1 MGVGEVGGVQGG
13 LVLVQGDGGQARHD
27 SVPALSQDPQD
38 DLQLLRGAEQY
49 IHKHMHL
56 LQTIEDSSLSLMII
70 QLCLCSSPRLSTTW
84 TPMGPTSSARKTSS
98 RKTPSENNDEQHDEN
113 SGGNSDEKS

>member
-38 DLQLLRGAEQY
+38 DLQLLRGANSTF
-49 IHKHMHL
+49 INIFVFKHL
-56 LQTIEDSSLSLMII
+56 LQPIEDSSLSLMII

-98 RKTPSENNDEQHDEN
+98 RKTPSENSDEKHDE
-113 SGGNSDEKS
+113 NSDEKS

>member
-1 MGVGEVGGVQGG
+1 MGVGEVGGVEGD

-70 QLCLCSSPRLSTTW
+70 QLCLCSSSRLSTTW

-98 RKTPSENNDEQHDEN
+98 RKTPSEN
-113 SGGNSDEKS
+113 SDEKS

>member
-1 MGVGEVGGVQGG
+1 MHFSQKAINDAFNIASKAKYEKEKVGVGEVGGVQGG

-49 IHKHMHL
+49 I
-56 LQTIEDSSLSLMII
+56 QICI
-70 QLCLCSSPRLSTTW
+70 QIFEHFC
-84 TPMGPTSSARKTSS
+84 
-98 RKTPSENNDEQHDEN
+98 
-113 SGGNSDEKS
+113 

>member
-49 IHKHMHL
+49 IQICIH
-56 LQTIEDSSLSLMII
+56 TNI
-70 QLCLCSSPRLSTTW
+70 
-84 TPMGPTSSARKTSS
+84 
-98 RKTPSENNDEQHDEN
+98 
-113 SGGNSDEKS
+113 